1 MFSLA
6 SINYIPPQ
14 SSPTPPNIPAANTP
28 VPHVSVPHVSVS
40 SPTPVLENTTPTPV
54 TDIGNGSSFNSNP
67 ETNLDMHALDSGA
80 GFWENIISSEM
91 LFSLIGQVGLGGIL
105 GFATGYALKKALKI
119 VLIII
124 GVLFIII
131 QAGVFF
137 DILSVNWMRVQ
148 EMVNPFLEADSLEQS
163 WRGFLTMIT
172 ANIPFA
178 GGFVP
183 MLIWGLRKG

>member
-1 MFSLA
+1 MSSLA
-6 SINYIPPQ
+6 SINYIPPNQ
-14 SSPTPPNIPAANTP
+14 SIPTPAPTTIP
-28 VPHVSVPHVSVS
+28 
-40 SPTPVLENTTPTPV
+40 SPAPVLENTTPTV
-54 TDIGNGSSFNSNP
+54 VSDTVSSVDTSINSSMN
-67 ETNLDMHALDSGA
+67 ALDSGA

-91 LFSLIGQVGLGGIL
+91 LFSLLGQVGLGGIL
-105 GFATGYALKKALKI
+105 GFATGYALKKALKV

-137 DILSVNWMRVQ
+137 DIITVNWMRVQ
-148 EMVNPFLEADSLEQS
+148 EMVNPFLEADSLERS
-163 WRGFLTMIT
+163 WRGFLTMLT